1 MPRWR
6 ADGPPA
12 SGWGEFRAHWPALLA
27 ATVGVALSVSAL
39 PFYTAG
45 VFVQPLQAA
54 FGWSRGEIAG
64 ANTALFWA
72 IGLASPIVGLAIDRI
87 GVRPVV
93 LVSMLALAAGFVGL
107 SLLTGQLGA
116 YVAVA
121 AAMGFL
127 GAGASAIA
135 FTRVVNAR
143 FVRARGMALGIC
155 LMGSGLMGFVAPS
168 LLEALIAG
176 PGWRWAYRAVAATL
190 VLALPLMLLLETGG
204 SATAPP
210 VVAAPADT
218 TNRLGDRRFWLL
230 MAAVILMSFAT
241 MGASSHLTPLLTDL
255 TGSAAAAARTAGLLG
270 ASVVVTRI
278 VSGWAL
284 DRVFAPLVAAVVA
297 GLGAVACVALGQ
309 GLVDWSVAAVL
320 LLGAALGAEFDIM
333 AYLAARYFPPQ
344 AYGRIY
350 GPIFGVSVLVSGLSP
365 LVLGALYDR
374 AGDYALGY
382 GLATAAFIAA
392 IPCFLSLG
400 PYRGAAAPAPASN
413 LQESVP

>member
-45 VFVQPLQAA
+45 VFVRPLQAA

-93 LVSMLALAAGFVGL
+93 LASMLALAAGFVGL
-107 SLLTGQLGA
+107 SLLMGQLGA
-116 YVAVA
+116 YVAV
-121 AAMGFL
+121 
-127 GAGASAIA
+127 
-135 FTRVVNAR
+135 
-143 FVRARGMALGIC
+143 
-155 LMGSGLMGFVAPS
+155 
-168 LLEALIAG
+168 
-176 PGWRWAYRAVAATL
+176 
-190 VLALPLMLLLETGG
+190 
-204 SATAPP
+204 
-210 VVAAPADT
+210 APADT

-241 MGASSHLTPLLTDL
+241 MGASYHLTPLLTDL

-374 AGDYALGY
+374 AGDYTLGY
-382 GLATAAFIAA
+382 GLATAAFVAA

-400 PYRGAAAPAPASN
+400 PYRGTAASAPASN
-413 LQESVP
+413 LQESVS